1 MNKKQNTRGFSTQIR
16 KIYVKED
23 NTLNRFALFL
33 SGLAIA
39 LIALLLVNFK
49 SLLLSSG
56 RANASELT
64 YTESIQEIYD
74 YIDSLNGFTEEQR
87 NALNSIIS
95 DYFNNCSTVSEDD
108 LLVVYDLINAKYHTN
123 NSQISEIRSDLES
136 KFTSASSSDYQHYS
150 ELLTLVDELTNTVAA
165 NKSTEKRDKEDL
177 SQAISDAQAVADES
191 NAKIWD
197 AINVLNERTT
207 DQLGQYEFDFGYQDG
222 CYGYYVDGKS
232 FKRF

>member
-1 MNKKQNTRGFSTQIR
+1 MRNT
-16 KIYVKED
+16 
-23 NTLNRFALFL
+23 
-33 SGLAIA
+33 
-39 LIALLLVNFK
+39 
-49 SLLLSSG
+49 
-56 RANASELT
+56 
-64 YTESIQEIYD
+64 
-74 YIDSLNGFTEEQR
+74 
-87 NALNSIIS
+87 
-95 DYFNNCSTVSEDD
+95 
-108 LLVVYDLINAKYHTN
+108 TN